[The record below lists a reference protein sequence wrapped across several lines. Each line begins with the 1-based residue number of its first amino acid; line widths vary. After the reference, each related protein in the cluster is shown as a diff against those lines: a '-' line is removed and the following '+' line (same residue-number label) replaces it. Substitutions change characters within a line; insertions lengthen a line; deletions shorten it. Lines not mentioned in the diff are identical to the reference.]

1 MEDEQEC
8 NIGIVNDENVIE
20 ILSNKSYR
28 EKPLKTV
35 TLCDKT
41 TSALIDSGCDV
52 CLISNDF
59 FNELSAPINQNT
71 NITLTG
77 IGYAKVYSCGA
88 TTLDIVIDNH
98 KYKNVNFY
106 IVPKDSI
113 PWKVILDER
122 VKNEVQNLVTN
133 YQPQQIKEAP
143 IQMKII
149 LKDDIPIRSSP
160 RRISQTE
167 QGEVEKQIKEWLDRG
182 IIQQKMK

>member
-1 MEDEQEC
+1 M
-8 NIGIVNDENVIE
+8 
-20 ILSNKSYR
+20 
-28 EKPLKTV
+28 
-35 TLCDKT
+35 
-41 TSALIDSGCDV
+41 
-52 CLISNDF
+52 
-59 FNELSAPINQNT
+59 

-77 IGYAKVYSCGA
+77 IGYAKVYSRGA
-88 TTLDIVIDNH
+88 TTLDILIDNH

-182 IIQQKMK
+182 VIQQKMK